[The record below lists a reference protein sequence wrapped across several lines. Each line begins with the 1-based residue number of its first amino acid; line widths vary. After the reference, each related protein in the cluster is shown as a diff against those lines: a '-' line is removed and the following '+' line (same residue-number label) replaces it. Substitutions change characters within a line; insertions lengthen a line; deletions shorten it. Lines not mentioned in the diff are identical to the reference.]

1 MSLKSPSVSPLPKDY
16 TLYLPKKFRHSAT
29 VNVDLESI
37 KMIMPEAYKDLFERM
52 KSKASDDWVFVDIY
66 KNSFVF
72 FEYKKIA
79 ELAKK
84 QVFQKFG
91 FPIEIREIVV
101 ADIDEP
107 QTASIYEE
115 IHQPCHRFGNYT
127 DYPAVYSFENGI

>member
-1 MSLKSPSVSPLPKDY
+1 MIISNISPSDEVGL
-16 TLYLPKKFRHSAT
+16 FFWRR
-29 VNVDLESI
+29 
-37 KMIMPEAYKDLFERM
+37 MIC
-52 KSKASDDWVFVDIY
+52 
-66 KNSFVF
+66 FVF

-115 IHQPCHRFGNYT
+115 IHQPCHNFENYT
-127 DYPAVYSFENGI
+127 DYPATYTFENSI

>member
-1 MSLKSPSVSPLPKDY
+1 MSLKSSTVSPIPKDY
-16 TLYLPKKFRHSAT
+16 TLYLPKKFRHSAI

-115 IHQPCHRFGNYT
+115 IHKPCHRFENYT
-127 DYPAVYSFENGI
+127 DYPAIYTFENGI

>member
-1 MSLKSPSVSPLPKDY
+1 MSLKTPTVSPLPKDY

-37 KMIMPEAYKDLFERM
+37 KMVMPQAYQDLLKKM
-52 KSKASDDWVFVDIY
+52 KSKIGDDYLFVDIY
-66 KNSFVF
+66 KSSFVF

-84 QVFQKFG
+84 QVFQKCG
-91 FPIEIREIVV
+91 FPIEIREIVI

-115 IHQPCHRFGNYT
+115 IHQPCHNFQTYT